1 MGVCDNIYIKIRI
14 KLEGVAS
21 HQKHFK
27 KSPDY
32 DYASQCVEDA
42 VDGHLFLDRI

>member
-1 MGVCDNIYIKIRI
+1 MGVGYYIYIKIRI

-21 HQKHFK
+21 PQKHLK

-32 DYASQCVEDA
+32 YYASQCVEDA
-42 VDGHLFLDRI
+42 VDRHLFLD